1 LGKPYQSELSRLSG
15 TSRWAN
21 AQPVDVLAKSLSS
34 IGQTPLIVVGS
45 GGSLA
50 ACHFASQLRQR
61 YAGVLA
67 KAMTPLEFSQS
78 AQELRSAA
86 VMVISAG
93 GRNPD
98 IIEAF
103 RAAAIAEVQRIILI
117 AGNAKSPLVSLAKRC
132 DRADVHTF
140 VPPSGKDG
148 FLATNSLLSF
158 YVILYRAQ
166 LAAAGVAVDTDKDS
180 DSLLPDASALSEI
193 EACSRK
199 LWDRDHL
206 IILHGPGLL
215 SIGVDLESRFSEAA
229 LGTVQKADYRNF
241 AHGQHY
247 WLAKRSQETA
257 LIAFVSAADR
267 EIATKTLALIPST
280 ITQAKIDVP
289 GEGLAS
295 SLWGLVASIH
305 LAGFAGLA
313 KGVDPGRPV
322 VPDFGRKLYHL
333 KARSSR
339 IKTNG
344 EPPTDFVI
352 FRKNEHLRTPSTISE
367 GQSWADALSSFRQRI
382 ANARYCAVVCDYDG
396 TLCNRGGRFL
406 PLSKDIS
413 SELTRLLEAGVYIGV
428 ATGRGKSV
436 RSRLQEALPKRLW
449 SRVVVGYYNG
459 GDVAKL
465 DENDRPDTNAT
476 ISAALKEAADS
487 LGADSVLSMSCQM
500 EIRPRQISLVGEGV
514 SMEEVW
520 LRTCEALAR
529 MPSMK
534 ILSSGHSVDILDEGV
549 SKINLIN
556 RIRELASETTGEL
569 LCIGDRG
576 RWPGNDCELLAQ
588 PYSLSVD
595 QVSYNPHSCWNL
607 APAGC
612 SGTQATLYYLR
623 HLQSESKQTLSF
635 NLL

>member
-1 LGKPYQSELSRLSG
+1 M
-15 TSRWAN
+15 
-21 AQPVDVLAKSLSS
+21 
-34 IGQTPLIVVGS
+34 
-45 GGSLA
+45 A
-50 ACHFASQLRQR
+50 ACYFAAQLRQR

-78 AQELRSAA
+78 APELKSAA

-103 RAAAIAEVQRIILI
+103 RAAAIAEVQRIILV

-140 VPPSGKDG
+140 IPPSGKDG

-158 YVILYRAQ
+158 YVILHRAQ
-166 LAAAGVAVDTDKDS
+166 LAAAAFDSDKDF
-180 DSLLPDASALSEI
+180 DALMPDAAALSEI
-193 EACSRK
+193 ETRSRK
-199 LWDRDHL
+199 LWARDHL
-206 IILHGPGLL
+206 IILHGPSLL

-247 WLAKRSQETA
+247 WLAKRPKETA
-257 LIAFVSAADR
+257 LIAFVSATDR
-267 EIATKTLALIPST
+267 EIADKTLALIPST

-289 GEGLAS
+289 GQGLAS

-344 EPPTDFVI
+344 APPTDFVI
-352 FRKNEHLRTPSTISE
+352 SRKNEHLRTPSTDSE
-367 GQSWADALSSFRQRI
+367 SRSWADALSSFRHRI
-382 ANARYCAVVCDYDG
+382 TNARYYAVVCDYDG
-396 TLCNRGGRFL
+396 TLCNRSGRFL

-436 RSRLQEALPKRLW
+436 RSSLQEALPKRLW
-449 SRVVVGYYNG
+449 SRVVIGYYNG

-465 DENDRPDTNAT
+465 DENDRPNATAT
-476 ISAALKEAADS
+476 ISEALKRAADS
-487 LGADSVLSMSCQM
+487 LGADSVLRTSCQM

-520 LRTCEALAR
+520 FRTCEALAR
-529 MPSMK
+529 MPAMK

-556 RIRELASETTGEL
+556 RLKELASEKTGEL

-576 RWPGNDCELLAQ
+576 RWPGNDYELLAQ

-595 QVSYNPHSCWNL
+595 QVSYDPNSCWNL

-635 NLL
+635 NSL